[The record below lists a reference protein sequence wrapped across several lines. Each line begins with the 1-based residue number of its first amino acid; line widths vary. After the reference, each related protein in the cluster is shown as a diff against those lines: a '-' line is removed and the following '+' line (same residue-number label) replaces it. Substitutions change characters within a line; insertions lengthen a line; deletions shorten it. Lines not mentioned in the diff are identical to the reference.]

1 MHRTARRR
9 PSSAKAIVA
18 TVRSNAGFVE
28 LLLGGAKIST
38 KAVVEV
44 TTLGSET
51 MFWRALNGVTAV
63 AANPPSPP
71 PTEGKTAGPVVVTV
85 TTAGCGCPLFE
96 SRKIISRQHTT
107 VIMPKRMPDANHIT
121 SFLET

>member
-28 LLLGGAKIST
+28 LLGGAKIST

-71 PTEGKTAGPVVVTV
+71 PPTEGKTAVPVVVTV
-85 TTAGCGCPLFE
+85 TTAECGLLFE